1 MLGPHQLF
9 PITFVQSL
17 SHVWL
22 CDPMDCSMP
31 DSLVLQYLPESAQI
45 QVHWVGG
52 AIEPF
57 ILCYSLL
64 FLPSVFPS
72 IRVFSNESTLPIR
85 WPKNWSFSFSISPS
99 REYSGL
105 IFFRMDWFD
114 LAVQGI
120 LKSLLQHHS
129 LKTPILWH
137 SAFFMVQLS
146 YPYMTTGKTI
156 AWTIRSFVSKVMSL
170 LFNMLFK
177 FVIIFLPRSKHL
189 LISWLKFKK

>member
-31 DSLVLQYLPESAQI
+31 DSLVLHYLPEFAQI

-52 AIEPF
+52 VIEPF
-57 ILCYSLL
+57 ILCCSLL
-64 FLPSVFPS
+64 LLPSVFPS

-114 LAVQGI
+114 LLAVQGI
-120 LKSLLQHHS
+120 LKESSPAQQFENTNSLALRLFYGSTLISVYDYWKNHS
-129 LKTPILWH
+129 LNYTELCQQSNI
-137 SAFFMVQLS
+137 SAF
-146 YPYMTTGKTI
+146 
-156 AWTIRSFVSKVMSL
+156 
-170 LFNMLFK
+170 
-177 FVIIFLPRSKHL
+177 
-189 LISWLKFKK
+189 

>member
-31 DSLVLQYLPESAQI
+31 DSLVLHYLPEFAQI

-52 AIEPF
+52 VIEPF
-57 ILCYSLL
+57 ILCCSLL
-64 FLPSVFPS
+64 LLPSVFPS

-99 REYSGL
+99 HEYSGL

-114 LAVQGI
+114 LLAVQGI
-120 LKSLLQHHS
+120 LKESSPAPQFENTNSLALRLFYGSTLISVYDYWKNHS
-129 LKTPILWH
+129 LNYTELCQQSNI
-137 SAFFMVQLS
+137 SAF
-146 YPYMTTGKTI
+146 
-156 AWTIRSFVSKVMSL
+156 
-170 LFNMLFK
+170 
-177 FVIIFLPRSKHL
+177 
-189 LISWLKFKK
+189 

>member
-31 DSLVLQYLPESAQI
+31 DSLVLHYLPEFAQI

-52 AIEPF
+52 VIEPF
-57 ILCYSLL
+57 ILCCSLL
-64 FLPSVFPS
+64 LLPSVFPS

-114 LAVQGI
+114 LLAVQGT
-120 LKSLLQHHS
+120 LRSLLQHHRLKVSILRSQPS
-129 LKTPILWH
+129 LWLH
-137 SAFFMVQLS
+137 
-146 YPYMTTGKTI
+146 PYVTTGKTV
-156 AWTIRSFVSKVMSL
+156 ALTI
-170 LFNMLFK
+170 
-177 FVIIFLPRSKHL
+177 
-189 LISWLKFKK
+189 